1 MKPMK
6 AILPLL
12 AAALL
17 ATGFHTTASAWA
29 RANAWGG
36 RTAGGF
42 GGFTHAT
49 TRSGGSTTHSW
60 YGGTSHTNRYG
71 GTTTGAYGYGA
82 VHTTAGG
89 FTTYHPP
96 AYGYGGYAPY
106 YRPVAVPYY
115 HPGCYYSCGGAVAAG
130 AVAGLA
136 VGAVAGAAVA
146 RATAIPAYPLGAHF
160 SALPT
165 GAVYVD
171 RGGVTYYQVGN
182 TWFTPAFG
190 ANGVYYNVVPAP

>member
-17 ATGFHTTASAWA
+17 TTGFHTSASAWA

-36 RTAGGF
+36 RSAGGF
-42 GGFTHAT
+42 GGFTHDNAF
-49 TRSGGSTTHSW
+49 GGSTTHSW

-96 AYGYGGYAPY
+96 AYGVGGYAPY
-106 YRPVAVPYY
+106 YRP
-115 HPGCYYSCGGAVAAG
+115 
-130 AVAGLA
+130 VAGLA

-146 RATAIPAYPLGAHF
+146 NATAIPAYPLGTHF

-182 TWFTPAFG
+182 AWFRPAFG
-190 ANGVYYNVVPAP
+190 ANGVYYSVVPAP

>member
-17 ATGFHTTASAWA
+17 TTGFHTSASAWA
-29 RANAWGG
+29 RANGWGG
-36 RTAGGF
+36 RTVGGM
-42 GGFTHAT
+42 GGFTHDNAF
-49 TRSGGSTTHSW
+49 GGSTTHSW

-106 YRPVAVPYY
+106 VRPVAVPYY
-115 HPGCYYSCGGAVAAG
+115 HPGCYYSCGAAVAAG
-130 AVAGLA
+130 AAAGLA
-136 VGAVAGAAVA
+136 VGAVAGAAMA
-146 RATAIPAYPLGAHF
+146 NATAIPAYPLGIHF
-160 SALPT
+160 AALPT

-182 TWFTPAFG
+182 AWFRPAFG